1 MAVVLPLLV
10 SLGICALVF
19 PAVKPNVIY
28 NHYFAFGHE
37 SMGSALFHTHPLVYT
52 LLYLGID
59 FVFSGLFA
67 CLSLTTA
74 FFFRQRLAPLV
85 VPFLLLI
92 GADLLRTFFLYISYV
107 EVSPLLLMH
116 PMPVVNA
123 TKAVVLLGWLLVFT
137 ALSVPVVYA
146 KGRRYEIL

>member
-1 MAVVLPLLV
+1 MSTNLDN
-10 SLGICALVF
+10 I
-19 PAVKPNVIY
+19 I
-28 NHYFAFGHE
+28 
-37 SMGSALFHTHPLVYT
+37 
-52 LLYLGID
+52 
-59 FVFSGLFA
+59 
-67 CLSLTTA
+67 
-74 FFFRQRLAPLV
+74 
-85 VPFLLLI
+85 LI

-137 ALSVPVVYA
+137 ALSVPIVYA